1 MANNFLAT
9 LIGSY
14 IGTTLALV
22 VAFLFFIA
30 GENDE

>member
-1 MANNFLAT
+1 MANSFLAT

-22 VAFLFFIA
+22 VAFLFCIA
-30 GENDE
+30 GGNDE

>member
-1 MANNFLAT
+1 MTNSFLTT

-14 IGTTLALV
+14 VGTTLAIV
-22 VAFLFFIA
+22 VAFLFCIA